1 MQKITP
7 FLWFDDK
14 AEEAANFYTTI
25 FENSRVN
32 SVSRYDEASAK
43 VSGRSEG
50 SAMTVAFQLDGQ
62 EFIALNGGPL
72 FNFTPA
78 ISFVVSCD
86 SEDEIDHLWG
96 RLSDGGETLMPLQ
109 KYPFSDKFGWTKDKF
124 GVSWQLNLG
133 KTAQK
138 ITPCLMYVG
147 KQHGKAEEALNF
159 YQDLFNNSRLIQIQR
174 YESGQGVPAGTV
186 QLARFTL
193 ENQEFL
199 VMDSHGEHNFAFT
212 EAISFLVAC
221 KNQEEVDKF
230 WEKFTDEGEESQC
243 GWLKDRYG
251 VSWQIVPSVLNEL
264 LSDPDPVKA
273 QRVTLAMLQMKKI
286 DVPTLKQAYEF
297 QENP

>member
-212 EAISFLVAC
+212 EAISFLVVC
-221 KNQEEVDKF
+221 KNQEEVDRF